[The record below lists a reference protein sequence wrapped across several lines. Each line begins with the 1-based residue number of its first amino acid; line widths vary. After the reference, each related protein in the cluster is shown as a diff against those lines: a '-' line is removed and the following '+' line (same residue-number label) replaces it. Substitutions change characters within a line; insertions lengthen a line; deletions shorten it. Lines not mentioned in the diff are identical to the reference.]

1 VKWVYEIFH
10 RATVARFDVPEK
22 NLLPYQMPFVLPKE
36 LMEMLQD
43 YLHSDIVRTSEG
55 LVLELRPCK
64 MFEIRTN
71 KNGTTSVWPCVTQ

>member
-1 VKWVYEIFH
+1 
-10 RATVARFDVPEK
+10 
-22 NLLPYQMPFVLPKE
+22 MPFVLPKE
-36 LMEMLQD
+36 VMEMLQD